1 MENLSEKVADTQIR
15 NTTEQI
21 SEKQEEGADLKQEIK
36 ERQAQ
41 STQELKRDKELTPPF
56 ITDTVKDGFT
66 VFRLGQAQNIPFY
79 FKFKTKE
86 VENIMKGH
94 FIPMS
99 EIPRRPKNQNSKTL
113 ITEFNKLLENKRT
126 ETTRRD
132 TLGKNI
138 ENPYTI
144 ADNDFT
150 EFFVLVMST
159 VTIETIISTLKKIN
173 LDSPVPT
180 PTQTPL
186 PPPSKNDLDVV
197 EAPQTNI
204 MDKLQ
209 KSISRFNQFIQIAPN
224 NVKRPQY
231 EAVVKDMW
239 SKIYTLNSTRDK
251 ANSTQTNLIIE
262 LLKMLLS
269 VIQTWKTKHPGEP
282 MTLPLEESCEPII
295 PTEQWQGVTVNDK
308 SIRSGLT
315 PENITLIGEIKTERS
330 SCLIAGGKKSRKSR
344 KQRKSKRTK
353 RRPKRKTR
361 RARK

>member
-1 MENLSEKVADTQIR
+1 MENLSRDVANAQLR

-21 SEKQEEGADLKQEIK
+21 SEKKEEVANLTEANKTAEQKLEKDLE
-36 ERQAQ
+36 
-41 STQELKRDKELTPPF
+41 RDKEITPPF
-56 ITDTVKDGFT
+56 ITDTVKDGLT
-66 VFRLGQAQNIPFY
+66 VFRFGIEKGIPLY

-113 ITEFNKLLENKRT
+113 ITEFNKLLETKRT
-126 ETTRRD
+126 ETTHRD

-138 ENPYTI
+138 YNPYTI
-144 ADNDFT
+144 ADTDFT

-159 VTIETIISTLKKIN
+159 VTIETIISSLEQIN

-180 PTQTPL
+180 QTRITL

-209 KSISRFNQFIQIAPN
+209 KAISRFNQFIQITPN

-231 EAVVKDMW
+231 EAIVKDMW
-239 SKIYTLNSTRDK
+239 SKIFTLNSSRDK
-251 ANSTQTNLIIE
+251 ANNTQTNLIRT
-262 LLKMLLS
+262 LLQMLLS
-269 VIQTWKTKHPGEP
+269 VIQTWKNKHPGEP
-282 MTLPLEESCEPII
+282 MTLPLKDSCEPII
-295 PTEQWQGVTVNDK
+295 PTKQWQDVTVNDK
-308 SIRSGLT
+308 GIRSGLT
-315 PENITLIGEIKTERS
+315 PENITLIGEITTERS
-330 SCLIAGGKKSRKSR
+330 SCSLMGGRKSR
-344 KQRKSKRTK
+344 KTRKPRKSRRTK
-353 RRPKRKTR
+353 RRPKRRTR
-361 RARK
+361 RSRK